1 MIQFISKVAA
11 VIGTLC
17 GLAFALIVGLTWLQY
32 MIVLD
37 ICWICVP
44 LFSIIVL
51 PCLIGLVAWLW
62 SR

>member
-1 MIQFISKVAA
+1 MMKFLTKTVA

-17 GLAFALIVGLTWLQY
+17 GLAFALMGGLTWLQY
-32 MIVLD
+32 MIVLA
-37 ICWICVP
+37 ICWIGVP
-44 LFSIIVL
+44 LFTIIVL

>member
-1 MIQFISKVAA
+1 MMKFLTKTVA

-17 GLAFALIVGLTWLQY
+17 GLVFALMGGLTWLQY
-32 MIVLD
+32 MIVLA
-37 ICWICVP
+37 ICWIGAP
-44 LFSIIVL
+44 LFAIIVL